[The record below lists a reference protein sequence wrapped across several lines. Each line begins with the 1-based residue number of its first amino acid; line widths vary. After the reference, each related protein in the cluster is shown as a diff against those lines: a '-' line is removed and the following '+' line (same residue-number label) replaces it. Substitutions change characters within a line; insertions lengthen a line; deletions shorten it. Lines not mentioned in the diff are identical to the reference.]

1 MQHKGYYIF
10 GYEKCSRSLQRVWVY
25 YAHFTILLEGYA
37 FYYGRNKKRFC
48 FYGGVMPEKRLTK
61 DDTLAL
67 LRDKY
72 AELQSSGDPR
82 FPRRSDFSDREVVAV
97 KAFLGPWPRALEA
110 AGIKA
115 PRMDDHKEKNREKR
129 IRAKRNR
136 IAALK
141 KEKKASDSG
150 GDDG

>member
-1 MQHKGYYIF
+1 
-10 GYEKCSRSLQRVWVY
+10 
-25 YAHFTILLEGYA
+25 
-37 FYYGRNKKRFC
+37 
-48 FYGGVMPEKRLTK
+48 MPEKKLTR
-61 DDTLAL
+61 DDTLTL
-67 LRDKY
+67 LRDQY
-72 AELQSSGDPR
+72 AKLQSSGEQR

-115 PRMDDHKEKNREKR
+115 PRDDDRKEKNREKR

-141 KEKKASDSG
+141 KARNESGG